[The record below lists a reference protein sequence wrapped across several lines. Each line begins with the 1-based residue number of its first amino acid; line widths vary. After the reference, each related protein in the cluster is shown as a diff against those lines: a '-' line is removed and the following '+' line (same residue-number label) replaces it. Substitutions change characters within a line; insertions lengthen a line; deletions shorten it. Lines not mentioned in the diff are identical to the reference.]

1 MMNPRIVTFL
11 LAIGALA
18 VWRLALYRKR
28 HDDTI
33 GVSTGSSR
41 LQLSQLLLAS
51 FLTIFLE
58 LAVIRWIAV
67 EVRIFAYIKNLALL
81 VCFLGFGLGC
91 ALARGRVR
99 WLTAANALL
108 GLLIIVRWP
117 WQGGRVLEG
126 LSQALGA
133 ASDVEIWGAGK
144 SWNWA
149 HFTLAAAVA
158 SLLLFLITCIFVPL
172 GQTVSRQIEA
182 APSPLHGY
190 SWNLAGSL
198 IGIVGFLGACRLMLS
213 PTIWFGVGLA
223 GFALLQS
230 ERRDRYLMA
239 SLIVPAALLLHDSAT
254 NDHFSIWSPYQQIE
268 FTRIKLP
275 DGEFV
280 AANLFVNHVGYQYI
294 VNLSP
299 EFLAR
304 HPHVMGEPNE
314 ENHFNLP
321 FRFGKATPSVL
332 IVGAGAGNDAAAAL
346 RNGSRFVDAVEIDP
360 AILALGK
367 SQHPERPYD
376 SAQVAVHLTD
386 ARNFLKRS
394 QNRYDLIL
402 FGALDSH
409 TQFSDYSNMRLDNF
423 VYTLESFREA
433 RDHLAP
439 DGVLY
444 LKFQVNR
451 PWMGERLLALL
462 TQTFGKPPVM
472 FRTNLTA
479 FIPATCFVISSS
491 NQVEKAL
498 AADPRLAE
506 LVARNRVLFASSSPV
521 PVTTDDWPYLYQE
534 GRWIPRTYFSVA
546 LLVILLGLALYWQI
560 PEARG
565 STPSLFF
572 LSMGAG
578 FLLLE
583 TQAISRLALYFGTT
597 WLVNAI
603 AIGAL
608 LATLLLANVVIELK
622 PELWRRSWT
631 VIGLLGSLLIA
642 YLIPFRSISGSTRY
656 VGSAVALT
664 FAIPVFFAGL
674 LFAEEFRITDSPSS
688 ALAANMLGA
697 VCGGLLE
704 NLSLVV
710 GMRALLPITI
720 GLYVLAVC
728 GLGWRRFSSP
738 AAVPLADST

>member
-1 MMNPRIVTFL
+1 MMNPRIVIFL

-304 HPHVMGEPNE
+304 HPHVMGEPSE

-402 FGALDSH
+402 FRSAGLAHSV
-409 TQFSDYSNMRLDNF
+409 FRLLQHAF
-423 VYTLESFREA
+423 GQLRLY
-433 RDHLAP
+433 P
-439 DGVLY
+439 GVLS
-444 LKFQVNR
+444 R
-451 PWMGERLLALL
+451 SPR
-462 TQTFGKPPVM
+462 
-472 FRTNLTA
+472 
-479 FIPATCFVISSS
+479 SSGS
-491 NQVEKAL
+491 
-498 AADPRLAE
+498 
-506 LVARNRVLFASSSPV
+506 
-521 PVTTDDWPYLYQE
+521 
-534 GRWIPRTYFSVA
+534 G
-546 LLVILLGLALYWQI
+546 
-560 PEARG
+560 RG
-565 STPSLFF
+565 SVFEVSGQPSVDGRET
-572 LSMGAG
+572 SGA
-578 FLLLE
+578 
-583 TQAISRLALYFGTT
+583 AHP
-597 WLVNAI
+597 N
-603 AIGAL
+603 
-608 LATLLLANVVIELK
+608 
-622 PELWRRSWT
+622 
-631 VIGLLGSLLIA
+631 
-642 YLIPFRSISGSTRY
+642 FRK
-656 VGSAVALT
+656 A
-664 FAIPVFFAGL
+664 
-674 LFAEEFRITDSPSS
+674 
-688 ALAANMLGA
+688 
-697 VCGGLLE
+697 
-704 NLSLVV
+704 
-710 GMRALLPITI
+710 
-720 GLYVLAVC
+720 
-728 GLGWRRFSSP
+728 P
-738 AAVPLADST
+738 ADVPN

>member
-11 LAIGALA
+11 LAIGALTI
-18 VWRLALYRKR
+18 WRLTLYRHR
-28 HDDTI
+28 QADTAS
-33 GVSTGSSR
+33 VSAGAGR
-41 LQLSQLLLAS
+41 WQPSQLLLAS

-91 ALARGRVR
+91 ALAHNRVR
-99 WLTAANALL
+99 WLTAAKAFL
-108 GLLIIVRWP
+108 GLLIVVRWP
-117 WQGGRVLEG
+117 WQGGRVMEG
-126 LSQALGA
+126 LSQALGS
-133 ASDVEIWGAGK
+133 ASDVEIWGARN

-149 HFTLAAAVA
+149 HYILAAAVA
-158 SLLLFLITCIFVPL
+158 SVLLFLITYIFVPL

-182 APSPLHGY
+182 APSPLYGY

-198 IGIVGFLGACRLMLS
+198 IGILGFLGVCRLMLP
-213 PTIWFGVGLA
+213 PTIWFGIGLA
-223 GFALLQS
+223 GFALLQL

-254 NDHFSIWSPYQQIE
+254 KDHFMIWSPYQQIE
-268 FTRIKLP
+268 FTRMKLP
-275 DGEFV
+275 DGGFL
-280 AANLFVNHVGYQYI
+280 AANLFVNHTGYQYI

-299 EFLAR
+299 QFLAR
-304 HPHVMGEPNE
+304 YPNVMGEPPD
-314 ENHFNLP
+314 ENSYNFP
-321 FRFGKATPSVL
+321 YRFAKTRASVL
-332 IVGAGAGNDAAAAL
+332 IVGAGAGNDVAAAL
-346 RNGSRFVDAVEIDP
+346 RNGSGPVDAVDIDP
-360 AILALGK
+360 AILALGR

-376 SAQVAVHLTD
+376 SPQVAVHLTD

-394 QNRYDLIL
+394 QNRYDLIV

-409 TQFSDYSNMRLDNF
+409 TEFSDYSNMRLDNF
-423 VYTLESFREA
+423 VYTLESLREA

-439 DGVLY
+439 EGVLF

-462 TQTFGKPPVM
+462 IRSFGKPPLI
-472 FRTNLTA
+472 FRANLTA
-479 FIPATCFVISSS
+479 FIPSTCFVISSS
-491 NQVEKAL
+491 DRVEKAL

-506 LVARNRVLFASSSPV
+506 LVARNGVAFTSSSPV

-534 GRWIPRTYFSVA
+534 GRWIPRTYVSVA
-546 LLVILLGLALYWQI
+546 LLVGLLGLALYWQI
-560 PEARG
+560 PEAR
-565 STPSLFF
+565 SRAPSLFF
-572 LSMGAG
+572 LGMGAG

-597 WLVNAI
+597 WQVNAI
-603 AIGAL
+603 AIGML
-608 LATLLLANVVIELK
+608 LATLLLANVMVELK
-622 PELWRRSWT
+622 PEFWRRSWT
-631 VIGLLGSLLIA
+631 VLGLLGSLLIA
-642 YLIPFRSISGSTRY
+642 YLIPFSSISGSTGY
-656 VGSAVALT
+656 VGSLVALAFT
-664 FAIPVFFAGL
+664 VPVFFAGL
-674 LFAEEFRITDSPSS
+674 LFAEEFRTADSPSS

-710 GMRALLPITI
+710 GMRALLLITI
-720 GLYVLAVC
+720 SLYLLAAC
-728 GLGWRRFSSP
+728 GLRWRNSP
-738 AAVPLADST
+738 SPQTVSQS